1 MAAGSLENLD
11 ISEALSLLNRSL
23 DGDLDAD
30 QEAVLARQLG
40 ASEDLR
46 GEFEGLNKVV
56 EGLRALP
63 FEFAPDD
70 FVDKVEG
77 RMRKQSAGRLFAQD
91 VLLKARVPYEAIA
104 VVMMI
109 IMAAA
114 YLLLE
119 SPLEMSVK
127 DVDVSAPVIKE

>member
-1 MAAGSLENLD
+1 MAAGSLEHLD
-11 ISEALSLLNRSL
+11 ISEALSLLNRSI

-30 QEAVLARQLG
+30 QKSVLARQLEE
-40 ASEDLR
+40 SEELR
-46 GEFEGLNKVV
+46 GELEGLNQVV
-56 EGLRALP
+56 GGLRALP

-70 FVDKVEG
+70 FVDKVQG
-77 RMRKQSAGRLFAQD
+77 RMRKQSAGRLFAKD
-91 VLLKARVPYEAIA
+91 FLLKSRVPYEAIA

-119 SPLEMSVK
+119 PPLEVTVQ
-127 DVDVSAPVIKE
+127 DVDLRPPIINE